1 MMGTETPFNPPKRI
15 RLGEG
20 SDGEMSGLI
29 IGAIADNWVDAL
41 GHWATTIG
49 HYTDVT
55 LKGLKYAK

>member
-1 MMGTETPFNPPKRI
+1 
-15 RLGEG
+15 
-20 SDGEMSGLI
+20 MSGLV

-41 GHWATTIG
+41 GHWAATIG